1 MSEPRKM
8 GPVWRA
14 ETQSAPP
21 QEKVKDESEKDLPT
35 TRSNPA
41 STTSTHF
48 QLTLP
53 SLCLF

>member
-14 ETQSAPP
+14 ETQGAPP
-21 QEKVKDESEKDLPT
+21 QEKVKDEREKDLPT

-41 STTSTHF
+41 STTSTRF